1 MDGRL
6 GAMMSR
12 NARILCEGIY
22 FGEGPRWREGRLW
35 FSDFYARAVKSVS
48 LAGDVRTE
56 LALDDDAPSGLGW
69 TPDGS
74 LLVVSMAKR
83 RVLRRAPD
91 GAVTV
96 HADLGGVAAF
106 LSNDMVV
113 DAAGGAYVGDFGFD
127 LHDELLERGEMSVF
141 ADHPATRLAR
151 VAPDGAVTV
160 AAEDMHFPNGS
171 MITPDG
177 KTLIVGETLGA
188 RLTAFDIGADGTLSG
203 RRVWAQTWPRI
214 PDGACLDAA
223 GAVWIANP
231 LAPECARLAEGG
243 AVLDS
248 VATSQNCFACMLG
261 GDDGET
267 LFMMTAPSSIPAIA
281 SAKPA
286 GRIEIAPAESPH
298 AGRP

>member
-1 MDGRL
+1 
-6 GAMMSR
+6 MSR
-12 NARILCEGIY
+12 TARVLCEGLY
-22 FGEGPRWREGRLW
+22 FGEGPRWRDGRLW

-48 LAGDVRTE
+48 LAADVRTE
-56 LALDDDAPSGLGW
+56 LELHDDAPSGLGW

-74 LLVVSMAKR
+74 LLVVSMEKR
-83 RVLRRAPD
+83 RVLKRAPD

-106 LSNDMVV
+106 LSYDMVV

-127 LHDELLERGEMSVF
+127 LHQALMERGDQSVL

-188 RLTAFDIGADGTLSG
+188 RLTAFDIGADGILSG
-203 RRVWAQTWPRI
+203 RRVWAQTWPRV

-231 LAPECARLAEGG
+231 LAPECVRFAERG
-243 AVLDS
+243 AVLDTVS
-248 VATSQNCFACMLG
+248 ASQTCYACMLG
-261 GDDGET
+261 GDDGKT
-267 LFMMTAPSSIPAIA
+267 LFLMTAPSSIPAIA
-281 SAKPA
+281 SAKPG

-298 AGRP
+298 AGWP